1 MEKERSA
8 GLTTIVIYKAC
19 EALLLG
25 ATSIALLWVLKDR
38 QELAAFSRSYA
49 LEGKAMLIEQI
60 LNRLLNVNPRTVEF
74 SGITAGIYAGVTAIE
89 AVGLW
94 YQKTWAEFL
103 VIGLTGIGIFPELFE
118 LSQGVSLLKL
128 SVLVINVLVSLYFLR
143 RLLQGRRKSRK
154 RL

>member
-1 MEKERSA
+1 MEKKRSA

-25 ATSIALLWVLKDR
+25 ATSIALLLALKDH
-38 QELAAFSRSYA
+38 QALAAFSRSYV
-49 LEGKAMLIEQI
+49 LEGKAVLIEQF
-60 LNRLLNVNPRTVEF
+60 LNRVININPRTLAF
-74 SGITAGIYAGVTAIE
+74 SGITAGLYAAVTAIE

-103 VIGLTGIGIFPELFE
+103 VVGLTGIGILPELFE
-118 LSQGVSLLKL
+118 LSQGVSPLKL
-128 SVLVINVLVSLYFLR
+128 SVLVINILVFLYFLR

-154 RL
+154 HP